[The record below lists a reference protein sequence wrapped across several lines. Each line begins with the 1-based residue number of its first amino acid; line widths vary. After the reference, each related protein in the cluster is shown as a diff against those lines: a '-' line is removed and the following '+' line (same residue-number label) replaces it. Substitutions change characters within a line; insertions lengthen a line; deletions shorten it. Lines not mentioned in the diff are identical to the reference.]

1 MTARI
6 AGCDLGKASASFVI
20 AETTTDGTLRVVH
33 HDYVL
38 HEGKPMDALRQWYRE
53 QKVYECTLLGAT
65 GAYADELVAPAM
77 VFPEDSCQEAA
88 LDLDPTLPGEL
99 NLVSIGARGYSVLA
113 RSETRANGSSMRHV
127 QFLEN
132 DKCSS
137 GAGENVQRMAA
148 RFGLS
153 VEEADR
159 LAAAAEREIPITARC
174 SVFAKSEITHFA
186 NQGKPAAELL
196 RGYFS
201 SIARNARALLAR
213 NETSGP
219 VYLIG
224 GGARIE
230 SLRAALERCL
240 GRPVTVPQGFLY
252 FEALG
257 AAALAWSNAPAEPA
271 PLPRDPGELIRP
283 RPRRFSVH
291 PPASAYK
298 DRVTHLPELD
308 PAPLSAPSVLG
319 LDLGSTGAKAM
330 LAAVADGRP
339 IADVYDRTRGN
350 PVDAARRLVAALL
363 EQGRPDVRA
372 VAITGSGREAV
383 ATLVRTVFPEL
394 GERLVVLN
402 EIVAHARAAIRCD
415 RDGGR
420 DLSVIEIG
428 GQDAKYIRISEGRI
442 VESDMNKACSAG
454 TGSFLEEQANFYD
467 VHDIGKFVEMAAKA
481 ERPPDLGQMCTV
493 YVAEAAGEAI
503 KEGFSLSDV
512 FAGFQYSVINNYLSR
527 VMGQRT
533 LGRTVFFQ
541 GKPASNP
548 SLAWTLAAVTGRDI
562 VVPPNP
568 GAMGAWG
575 IALCAIDA
583 LGAERLM
590 EAPGL
595 DVARI
600 LVAEVSER
608 SEFQC
613 KDPACQTMCPIE
625 RTTIRLGNERRV
637 AISGGACPKFEVAAG
652 PRRKLDLGA
661 PNPFEARRE
670 LLQRFAAIGPAR
682 GSRRSVAI
690 PAVGALAGHV
700 PWLAT
705 LVRELGFT
713 PRVLEPQPSSLA
725 AGEQL
730 CNSFDSCGPAK
741 ITHAVCDAECQVLLF
756 PKIRDISDTRGPGGQ
771 TCVTEQAMPEIVEQS
786 LKARG
791 RTTRVVRPL
800 LSFAGGLESGDLL
813 EAAAAIAEALGAP
826 RSAARRAAGEAAR
839 AQREYEAELE
849 RLGREALA
857 WARERGI
864 P

>member
-1 MTARI
+1 MRI

-20 AETTTDGTLRVVH
+20 AETTAEGTLRVVH

-38 HEGKPMDALRQWYRE
+38 HEGKPMEALRRWYRE
-53 QKVYECTLLGAT
+53 QRVFECALLGAT
-65 GAYADELVAPAM
+65 GAYADELVSPVS

-99 NLVSIGARGYSVLA
+99 NLVSIGARGYGVLA

-127 QFLEN
+127 QYLEN

-159 LAAAAEREIPITARC
+159 LAATAEREIPITARC

-196 RGYFS
+196 KGYFA
-201 SIARNARALLAR
+201 SIARNTRALLGR

-219 VYLIG
+219 VFLIG
-224 GGARIE
+224 GCARIE
-230 SLRAALERCL
+230 SLRAALERYV
-240 GRPVTVPQGFLY
+240 GRPVTVPEGFLY

-257 AAALAWSNAPAEPA
+257 AAALAWANAPAEPV
-271 PLPRDPGELIRP
+271 PLPEDPGELIEV

-291 PPASAYK
+291 RPAADYK
-298 DRVTHLPELD
+298 ARVTILPEPE
-308 PAPLSAPSVLG
+308 PAPFDTPSILG
-319 LDLGSTGAKAM
+319 LDLGSTGAKAV
-330 LAAVADGRP
+330 LTAVADGRP

-350 PVDAARRLVAALL
+350 PVDAARRLIAALL
-363 EQGRPDVRA
+363 ERGRPDVRA

-394 GERLVVLN
+394 TDRIVVLN
-402 EIVAHARAAIRCD
+402 EIVAHATAAIRCD

-420 DLSVIEIG
+420 DMSVIEIG
-428 GQDAKYIRISEGRI
+428 GQDAKYIRISGGRI

-467 VHDIGKFVEMAAKA
+467 VHDIEKFVEMASSA

-512 FAGFQYSVINNYLSR
+512 FAGFQYAVINNYLSR

-548 SLAWTLAAVTGRDI
+548 SLAWTLAAVTDRDI

-575 IALCAIDA
+575 IGLCAIDEI
-583 LGAERLM
+583 GRERLM
-590 EAPGL
+590 ESPAL
-595 DVARI
+595 DVATI
-600 LVAEVSER
+600 LEAEVSER

-625 RTTIRLGNERRV
+625 RTTITLGGERRV

-652 PRRKLDLGA
+652 PRRKLDLEA

-670 LLQRFAAIGPAR
+670 LVRRYASAGGNGAERPA
-682 GSRRSVAI
+682 VAI

-705 LVRELGFT
+705 LVRELGHA
-713 PRVLEPQPSSLA
+713 PRLLEPEPSSLA

-741 ITHAVCDAECQVLLF
+741 ITHAVCDTDCEVLLF
-756 PKIRDISDTRGPGGQ
+756 PKIREISNTRGPGGQ

-791 RTTRVVRPL
+791 RATRVIRPL
-800 LSFAGGLESGDLL
+800 ISFAAGLE
-813 EAAAAIAEALGAP
+813 
-826 RSAARRAAGEAAR
+826 
-839 AQREYEAELE
+839 
-849 RLGREALA
+849 
-857 WARERGI
+857 
-864 P
+864 